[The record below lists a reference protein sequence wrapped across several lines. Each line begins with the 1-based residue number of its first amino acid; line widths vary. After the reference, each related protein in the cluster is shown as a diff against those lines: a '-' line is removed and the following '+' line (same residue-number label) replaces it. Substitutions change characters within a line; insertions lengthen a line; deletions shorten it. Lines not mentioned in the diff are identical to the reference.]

1 MKRNRVYKANI
12 SEWILD
18 QNTFQVSDQPLPQL
32 LRVSFL
38 IYEQRFWPTSST
50 AGVGLLSHVQ
60 VRFFDLSVQLML
72 FGEVFFSVWFD
83 FSLLSYFLFSAT
95 IDEGENETNDSSDD
109 VDAIKSKTNKVK
121 QLRLD
126 VENLRKFISD
136 QYAEDIG
143 NNCRMQ
149 WVSEP
154 VNLALPTKL
163 THAPS

>member
-1 MKRNRVYKANI
+1 MNI
-12 SEWILD
+12 GQKPISIVWP
-18 QNTFQVSDQPLPQL
+18 TSST
-32 LRVSFL
+32 VSFL
-38 IYEQRFWPTSST
+38 IYEQVFTNLFHSWGGFSFSRTSSF
-50 AGVGLLSHVQ
+50 LLPVCPANAFWCSI
-60 VRFFDLSVQLML
+60 FF
-72 FGEVFFSVWFD
+72 VWFD
-83 FSLLSYFLFSAT
+83 FSLISYFLFSAT
-95 IDEGENETNDSSDD
+95 IDEGESETNDSSGD

-154 VNLALPTKL
+154 VNLASPTKL

>member
-1 MKRNRVYKANI
+1 MKKWSATEFIKPTYL
-12 SEWILD
+12 SEYYTKTHFKYLT
-18 QNTFQVSDQPLPQL
+18 NLFHSCYEFLSCTS
-32 LRVSFL
+32 SFL
-38 IYEQRFWPTSST
+38 WPVSVANAFWCSI
-50 AGVGLLSHVQ
+50 
-60 VRFFDLSVQLML
+60 FF
-72 FGEVFFSVWFD
+72 VWFD
-83 FSLLSYFLFSAT
+83 FSLISYFLFSAT
-95 IDEGENETNDSSDD
+95 IDEGESETNDSSDD

-154 VNLALPTKL
+154 VNLASPTKL

>member
-1 MKRNRVYKANI
+1 
-12 SEWILD
+12 
-18 QNTFQVSDQPLPQL
+18 
-32 LRVSFL
+32 
-38 IYEQRFWPTSST
+38 
-50 AGVGLLSHVQ
+50 
-60 VRFFDLSVQLML
+60 ML
-72 FGEVFFSVWFD
+72 FGVAFFVSFD

-109 VDAIKSKTNKVK
+109 VDVIKSKTNKVK

-163 THAPS
+163 TYAPS

>member
-1 MKRNRVYKANI
+1 M
-12 SEWILD
+12 
-18 QNTFQVSDQPLPQL
+18 
-32 LRVSFL
+32 
-38 IYEQRFWPTSST
+38 
-50 AGVGLLSHVQ
+50 
-60 VRFFDLSVQLML
+60 
-72 FGEVFFSVWFD
+72 
-83 FSLLSYFLFSAT
+83 SYFLFSAT

>member
-1 MKRNRVYKANI
+1 MLKHRCEEMKRNRVYKANI
-12 SEWILD
+12 SELILD
-18 QNTFQVSDQPLPQL
+18 KNPFQVFFTNLFHSWGWPSFSCTS
-32 LRVSFL
+32 SFL
-38 IYEQRFWPTSST
+38 WPVCLANAFWCSI
-50 AGVGLLSHVQ
+50 
-60 VRFFDLSVQLML
+60 L
-72 FGEVFFSVWFD
+72 FVWFD
-83 FSLLSYFLFSAT
+83 FSLMSYFLFSAT

-109 VDAIKSKTNKVK
+109 VDAIKCKTNKVK

>member
-1 MKRNRVYKANI
+1 MNI
-12 SEWILD
+12 GQKPISS
-18 QNTFQVSDQPLPQL
+18 V
-32 LRVSFL
+32 
-38 IYEQRFWPTSST
+38 WPTSST
-50 AGVGLLSHVQ
+50 VVTG
-60 VRFFDLSVQLML
+60 FFSNLRAKVLTNLFHSWGGPSFSCTSSFLWPVCPANAFWWSV
-72 FGEVFFSVWFD
+72 FSVWFD

-109 VDAIKSKTNKVK
+109 VDAIKCKTNKVK